1 MAMSLSLLGEYDT
14 DSDAESDS
22 EIEKHSDKLITAKDL
37 IKPEENEPHTATRQ
51 ESTDLDKEVNE
62 GSGSRSFFDANYS
75 DNDSSSET
83 SDKEDVPP
91 VKPLMRPRVI
101 GEIKKPPSELS
112 SDNLPL
118 PQLNKIHS
126 GIVEAT
132 PGSVF
137 SNPYREAEDA
147 KLAIL
152 KHHVALAPSE
162 EKKEEK
168 NDVKFKRGRKR
179 KQGEGP
185 EADFFDKHDSGIKR
199 DKLNRV
205 KAGAPQGLLPSQKY
219 MKNYQQHQ
227 AKERPWTMKH

>member
-14 DSDAESDS
+14 DSDMGSDS
-22 EIEKHSDKLITAKDL
+22 EIEKHSDILITTKDL
-37 IKPEENEPHTATRQ
+37 IKPEENESHTDTHQ
-51 ESTDLDKEVNE
+51 ESTDLNKEVNE
-62 GSGSRSFFDANYS
+62 GSGRSFFDANYS
-75 DNDSSSET
+75 DNNSSSET
-83 SDKEDVPP
+83 SDKEDDPP

-101 GEIKKPPSELS
+101 DKIKKPPSELS

-118 PQLNKIHS
+118 PQLGKIHS

-185 EADFFDKHDSGIKR
+185 EADFFDKYDSGVKR
-199 DKLNRV
+199 DNLSRV

>member
-1 MAMSLSLLGEYDT
+1 MATSLSLLGEYDT
-14 DSDAESDS
+14 DSDVESDS
-22 EIEKHSDKLITAKDL
+22 EIEKHSNKFITTKDL
-37 IKPEENEPHTATRQ
+37 IKTEENKSHTITHQ
-51 ESTDLDKEVNE
+51 ENIDLDKEVNE
-62 GSGSRSFFDANYS
+62 ESGRSFFDANYS

-83 SDKEDVPP
+83 SDKEDIPP

-101 GEIKKPPSELS
+101 GEIKKLPSELS

-118 PQLNKIHS
+118 PQLSKIHS

-185 EADFFDKHDSGIKR
+185 QADFFDEYDSGIKR

-205 KAGAPQGLLPSQKY
+205 KAGVPQGLLPSQKY
-219 MKNYQQHQ
+219 MKSYQQHQ
-227 AKERPWTMKH
+227 AKERPWTMRH